1 MPTPHF
7 ADGADAKTEMVG
19 ELQRLAAMHR
29 AGELTDDEF
38 AAAKQHVLRST

>member
-1 MPTPHF
+1 MI
-7 ADGADAKTEMVG
+7 G

-38 AAAKQHVLRST
+38 AIAKQRVLRAP